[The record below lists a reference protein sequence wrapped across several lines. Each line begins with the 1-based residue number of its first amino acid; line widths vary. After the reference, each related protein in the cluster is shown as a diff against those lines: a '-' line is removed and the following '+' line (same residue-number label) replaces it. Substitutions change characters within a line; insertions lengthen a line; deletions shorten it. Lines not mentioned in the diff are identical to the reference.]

1 MTSTKTAT
9 VPTRRLGRSGLQ
21 VSALGLGTWPLGGDM
36 AAGDLKLGYSG
47 IDERETVAALER
59 GLEAGVTLIDTADAY
74 GAGHAERALKPVL
87 AAHPEVMIA
96 TKFGNVIDEG
106 TRQLTG
112 MDVSPEYVRSAAQAS
127 LGRLGRER
135 IDLLQLHTPGITAA
149 QAEDVLEALEA
160 LVADGTIAWYGVSTN
175 DPDLARPFVD
185 GAHCTAMQ
193 IELNVLDDNPAML
206 RLCERADLGVL
217 CRSPLAMGL
226 LGGKYSASRPVA
238 GADDVRTHQ
247 PEWMKWFVKGT
258 PSPQYLAALES
269 VRGDLTSDGR
279 SLVQGALAWI
289 WTRSDRAIPIP
300 GFRNAQQVDDL
311 VGALEHG
318 PLASD
323 AFERIEQTLRGR
335 DAA

>member
-1 MTSTKTAT
+1 MSTL
-9 VPTRRLGRSGLQ
+9 PTRRLGRSNLE
-21 VSALGLGTWPLGGDM
+21 VSALALGTWPLGGDM
-36 AAGDLKLGYSG
+36 AAGDQKLGYAG

-59 GLEAGVTLIDTADAY
+59 GLAAGVDLIDTADAY

-87 AAHPEVMIA
+87 AAHPDVRIA
-96 TKFGNVIDEG
+96 TKFGNVIDEQN
-106 TRQLTG
+106 RQLTG
-112 MDVSPEYVRSAAQAS
+112 VDVSPEYVRSAAHAS
-127 LGRLGRER
+127 LARLGRDR
-135 IDLLQLHTPGITAA
+135 IDLLQLHTPDISAA
-149 QAEDVLEALEA
+149 QADDVIGALES
-160 LVADGTIAWYGVSTN
+160 LVDEGAVAWYGVSTD
-175 DPDLARPFVD
+175 DPDLARPFV
-185 GAHCTAMQ
+185 GGEHCTAMQ

-206 RLCERADLGVL
+206 ELCESADLGVL

-226 LGGKYSASRPVA
+226 LGGKYTANRPVA

-258 PSPQYLAALES
+258 PSPQYLAALDS
-269 VRGDLTSDGR
+269 VREDLTSDGR

-300 GFRNAQQVDDL
+300 GFRNEQQVDDL
-311 VGALEHG
+311 IGSLRHG

-323 AFERIEQTLRGR
+323 AFERIEQALRGR

>member
-1 MTSTKTAT
+1 MTTL
-9 VPTRRLGRSGLQ
+9 PTRRLGRSDLS
-21 VSALGLGTWPLGGDM
+21 VSALALGTWPLGGDM
-36 AAGDLKLGYSG
+36 ASGDLKLGYSG

-59 GLEAGVTLIDTADAY
+59 GLAAGVTLIDTADAY

-87 AAHPEVMIA
+87 AANPHVLIA
-96 TKFGNVIDEG
+96 TKFGNVIDEE

-112 MDVSPEYVRSAAQAS
+112 VDVSPEHVRSAAEGS
-127 LGRLGRER
+127 LSRLGRDR
-135 IDLLQLHTPGITAA
+135 IDLFQLHTPDITTA
-149 QAEDVLEALEA
+149 QAEDVLETLES
-160 LVADGTIAWYGVSTN
+160 LVTEGAIAWYGVSTD
-175 DPDLARPFVD
+175 DPELAAPFVD
-185 GAHCTAMQ
+185 GEHCTAMQ

-206 RLCERADLGVL
+206 ELCESADLGVL

-226 LGGKYSASRPVA
+226 LGGRYTANRPVP

-247 PEWMKWFVKGT
+247 PEWLKWFVKGT
-258 PSPQYLAALES
+258 PSPDYLAALES
-269 VRGDLTSDGR
+269 VRADLSSDGR

-289 WTRSDRAIPIP
+289 WARSDRAIPIP

-311 VGALEHG
+311 VGALERG

-323 AFERIEQTLRGR
+323 AFDRIEHALRGR